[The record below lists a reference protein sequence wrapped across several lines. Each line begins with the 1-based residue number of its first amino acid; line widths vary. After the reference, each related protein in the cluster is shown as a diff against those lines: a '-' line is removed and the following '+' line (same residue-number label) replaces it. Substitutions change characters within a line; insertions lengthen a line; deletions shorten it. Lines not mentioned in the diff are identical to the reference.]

1 MKYLI
6 ALFGDQATM
15 VETKSTE
22 WIKDMIRFMGE
33 LDHELADSGERVD
46 SVGLVDPTQAKT
58 VRFVQGAPV
67 ATDGPFAEAKESLA
81 GYYLIDVESEARAL
95 EIASKIVGHIHEP
108 VEVRQLADA
117 PPEEFTS

>member
-1 MKYLI
+1 
-6 ALFGDQATM
+6 
-15 VETKSTE
+15 
-22 WIKDMIRFMGE
+22 
-33 LDHELADSGERVD
+33 
-46 SVGLVDPTQAKT
+46 
-58 VRFVQGAPV
+58 V

-81 GYYLIDVESEARAL
+81 GYYLVDVESEARAL

>member
-6 ALFGDQATM
+6 AMFGDQATM
-15 VETKSTE
+15 VASKSTE
-22 WIKDMIRFMGE
+22 WIKDMIRFME
-33 LDHELADSGERVD
+33 DLDRELAESGERVD

-58 VRFVQGAPV
+58 VRFEQGAPV

-81 GYYLIDVESEARAL
+81 GYYVVDVEGEGRAL
-95 EIASKIVGHIHEP
+95 EIASKIVGHIQEP

-117 PPEEFTS
+117 PPEEYTS